1 MALFIPSIKKI
12 QQFRIQPTEG
22 EWHLLRFLESTLD
35 DSFEVYFNPFLN
47 GDRPDVVIMRRGG
60 GVMIIEVKDWD
71 LDLYTLDKRKHWHL
85 KYPKD
90 YREKQ
95 AFIKSPVDQ
104 AYKYKENLFDFH
116 IPGLLE
122 LKIKDIRN
130 FNFVTCA
137 VYFHNATQ
145 AQVDAM
151 LVKPYDHDRKYQEF
165 LKWNVDLVGGDRLN
179 ADDFRNILFRRYL
192 LRKQPSDYFTEELY
206 QSFHQHLAPTRHLIT
221 DGEALSY
228 SPGQKKLIYD
238 NTSTSWRVRGV
249 VGSGKTTV
257 LAAKAVESCKRVIA
271 TGREPRI
278 LILTYNITLKNF
290 IRDKLSRVREEFEWS
305 YFTILNYHSF
315 IGTMMNELGISFVIP
330 DRLPDESNRDYM
342 KRLSLY
348 LDRQYYSN
356 RELFNGYEDCIEKYD
371 AIFIDEIQDYIRPW
385 MDIVKDNFLCADG
398 EYYLFGDV
406 KQNIYSRQVSQKDI
420 STNIIGAPRRL
431 DTCFRADMKV
441 RDLAVGFQNMY
452 FSNKYDIDTLVAP
465 EDQGS
470 LFSRDEIQ
478 KGTLRYI
485 PLLSLHD
492 PIKALNTIITGN
504 INNKENREINP
515 NDITILGSS
524 IELLKKIDSYYRY
537 SGNQKTATMFE
548 TYDLMFIRHLNYF
561 GEGQAPRWVQEL
573 STVVGKDLKDKKQRV
588 RANQIIGGFLA
599 RYELY
604 REYSGT
610 FGPIL
615 ETLARRYKFEFGEFL
630 KVMTRHE
637 TEYQQFR
644 DKVFDKEADYRDIR
658 ENKKLNF
665 YMNTGTIKISTI
677 HSFKGWESEVV
688 FLLLEK
694 KNEGEISFEELL
706 YTGLTRTRSNLIV
719 INLGNQE
726 YHEQMKQLIETY
738 K

>member
-1 MALFIPSIKKI
+1 MAQFIPSIEKI
-12 QQFRIQPTEG
+12 QRFRVQPTEG

-71 LDLYTLDKRKHWHL
+71 LGFYTVDDRKHWHL
-85 KYPKD
+85 KFPQNQGEANAY
-90 YREKQ
+90 
-95 AFIKSPVDQ
+95 IKSPVDQ

-122 LKIKDIRN
+122 LKIKDIKN

-145 AQVDAM
+145 KQIDDL
-151 LVKPYDHDRKYQEF
+151 LVTPFNKERGYQNF
-165 LKWNVDLVGGDRLN
+165 LKWNIDLIGKDTLDETN
-179 ADDFRNILFRRYL
+179 FNKILSNRYL
-192 LRKQPSDYFTEELY
+192 LMKKPSIYFTDDLY
-206 QSFHQHLAPTRHLIT
+206 PSFHQHLAPTKHLLT
-221 DGEALSY
+221 DGEDIQY
-228 SPGQKKLIYD
+228 SADQKRLIYD
-238 NTSTSWRVRGV
+238 DTSTSWRVKGV

-257 LAAKAVESCKRVIA
+257 LAAKAVESCKRVLA
-271 TGREPRI
+271 EDREPRI

-290 IRDKLSRVREEFEWS
+290 IRDKLSRVRGDFEWR

-315 IGTMMNELGISFVIP
+315 IGTMMNKLGISFV
-330 DRLPDESNRDYM
+330 LPEKMPNETNRAYM
-342 KRLSLY
+342 KRISEY
-348 LDRQYYSN
+348 LDRNYYSN
-356 RELFNGYEDCIEKYD
+356 RDLFKGYEPQIEKYD
-371 AIFIDEIQDYIRPW
+371 AVYIDEIQDYIRPW
-385 MDIVKDNFLCADG
+385 MDIVRGYFSRSDG

-406 KQNIYSRQVSQKDI
+406 KQNIYSRQVSHKDV
-420 STNIIGAPRRL
+420 STNIIGAPRKL
-431 DTCFRADMKV
+431 YTSFRMDMKV
-441 RDLAVGFQNMY
+441 RDLAVGFQNVY
-452 FSNKYDIDTLVAP
+452 FSDKYDIDTLVSP
-465 EDQGS
+465 EDAGS
-470 LFSRDEIQ
+470 LFTRDELQ
-478 KGTLRYI
+478 KGTIRYI
-485 PLLSLHD
+485 NLSLPD
-492 PIKALNTIITGN
+492 PVIALNTIISGN
-504 INNKENREINP
+504 IVNNENKNINP

-524 IELLKKIDSYYRY
+524 IELLKKFDAYYRY
-537 SGNQKTATMFE
+537 KGNLKTASMFE

-561 GEGQAPRWVQEL
+561 PEGNAPIWVKEL
-573 STVVGKDLKDKKQRV
+573 STVIKVDVNNKKRRA

-604 REYSGT
+604 REYAGT

-615 ETLARRYKFEFGEFL
+615 EALAKRYKFDFSDFL
-630 KVMTRHE
+630 KVLTQHE
-637 TEYQQFR
+637 EGYIQFR
-644 DKVFDKEADYRDIR
+644 DKVFDNEADYSDIR
-658 ENKKLNF
+658 DNKKLNF

-694 KNEGEISFEELL
+694 KNEGERAFDELL
-706 YTGLTRTRSNLIV
+706 YTGLTRTRSNLVV

-726 YHEQMKQLIETY
+726 YHERMKKLIETY